1 MKLKGVKPFEQH
13 FEKLIVAVLA
23 ALFLLVLLTQ
33 FVMQPNMVEVIK
45 REILPGA
52 AYGPIQEQA
61 ERLKVQLLQPDPA
74 LPEASDVDIASSYR
88 ESLRGGVAPR
98 QRLSLHIPGVS
109 IEVSDEAIFGHT
121 GNKFVEFVPIAP
133 SDPTLGVVMNTL
145 NPLLVRRTPELA
157 AFLPSEQPYDK
168 AVVTIEALFD
178 GIAQRQLLERDP
190 DDEGELMPMRSNW
203 WRNIQILAVRLE
215 REELTDTGEWTD
227 LRVIDPIPAST
238 TVLEDLDTRATNTRA
253 LEMIAASAARLSTQI
268 RQPDYYA
275 SIAGPQWMAPSDFAQ
290 AEAQSSAQE
299 KIDRLLV
306 QLVRAED
313 DLVTLGERKQAVQQD
328 RRRANNFDM
337 PIERKE
343 IAIEKLKDELRA
355 LGHAFADDPDP
366 LDEQDRF
373 NDPRDRTPLLEDDA
387 VRIWAHDIT
396 AEPGVTYRYRIGVVM
411 NNPVFG
417 RHPVMHEDQKVLADQ
432 PLALGEMSRW
442 SQPVEVD
449 RKAYFFVTNA
459 RAPEREALART
470 RATVDVFRFYYGFWR
485 KGTTSVHPGDLIV
498 ATVEIP
504 ENLYTFDLDRAPRD
518 QEGRVDPA
526 ELIPLEEDDKGNMP
540 DPPEWWRPTPT
551 HLDAVIDAQI
561 LDVSL
566 IPGDSGRGI
575 GGRSRPRYQAI
586 LRTLQQ
592 GRLFVRRPAAERSST
607 RYRELL
613 ESAALGLTQ
622 GQPVVTDLKPEPGQ
636 GPQDPFADPDPE
648 GSGGGGGG
656 GGG

>member
-109 IEVSDEAIFGHT
+109 IEVSDEAIFGHA

-253 LEMIAASAARLSTQI
+253 LEMIAASAAQLSTQI

-275 SIAGPQWMAPSDFAQ
+275 SIAGPQWLPPSDFAQ
-290 AEAQSSAQE
+290 AEAQKGAQD
-299 KIDRLLV
+299 KIDRFLA
-306 QLVRAED
+306 QLEKAEN

-328 RRRANNFDM
+328 RRRARTFDM
-337 PIERKE
+337 RIERKE
-343 IAIEKLKDELRA
+343 ASIETFKDELRA
-355 LGHAFADDPDP
+355 LGHAFQDDPDP
-366 LDEQDRF
+366 RDERDRF
-373 NDPRDRTPLLEDDA
+373 DDPSDRTPLLEDDA
-387 VRIWAHDIT
+387 VQIWAHDIT
-396 AEPGVTYRYRIGVVM
+396 AEPGKTYRYRLGVVM
-411 NNPVFG
+411 NNPAFG
-417 RHPVMHEDQKVLADQ
+417 RAAGLHEGQQEMADQ
-432 PLALGEMSRW
+432 PLAFGDMSRW
-442 SQPVEVD
+442 SRPVEVD

-485 KGTTSVHPGDLIV
+485 KGTTIVQPGDLIV
-498 ATVEIP
+498 AAVDVP
-504 ENLYTFDLDRAPRD
+504 EGLYTFDLDRAPRD

-526 ELIPLEEDDKGNMP
+526 ELQPLEKDDEGNSQ
-540 DPPEWWRPTPT
+540 DPPDWWNQTPT
-551 HLDAVIDAQI
+551 QLDAVIDAQI
-561 LDVSL
+561 MDVSQVS
-566 IPGDSGRGI
+566 GDGGRGI
-575 GGRSRPRYQAI
+575 GGGSRTRYQAI
-586 LRTLQQ
+586 LRSLRQ
-592 GRLFVRRPAAERSST
+592 GGLFVRRPAAEKSST
-607 RYRELL
+607 RYRALL
-613 ESAALGLTQ
+613 ESATLGLTQ
-622 GQPVVTDLKPEPGQ
+622 GQPEVSDVGKP
-636 GPQDPFADPDPE
+636 GPQPPDPL
-648 GSGGGGGG
+648 GPVPGDPGGGGGG
-656 GGG
+656 